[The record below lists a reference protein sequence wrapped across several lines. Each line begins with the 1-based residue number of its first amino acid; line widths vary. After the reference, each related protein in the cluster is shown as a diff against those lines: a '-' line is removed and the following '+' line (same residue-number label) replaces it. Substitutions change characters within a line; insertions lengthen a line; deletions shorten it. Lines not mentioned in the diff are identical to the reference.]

1 LGDDIVPSVSLEEG
15 KQITYDDLGEGTP
28 VIFIHPPGMG
38 RHVFY
43 YQRKLRKNM
52 RVILPDLSGH
62 GDSSQAIVKEVS
74 IKYYS
79 QELIAFLDQLKLKS
93 AVFCG
98 YSAGGAIAQY
108 ISSYYRDRVDG
119 LILFGGYP
127 AVLNTSL
134 RWEHKLGMYMVKH
147 HKNILTQ
154 ILAMSHTKNEK
165 LKKLLINHMNKSQQ
179 GAWYKY
185 YQEVL
190 HMNLIN
196 QINKINVP
204 MLLMYGTKSD
214 AINQYAAFFK
224 KRTKQHRIVFFKH
237 TNHQTPTKRWKQ
249 ANEEIVQYIRKLNN
263 DDIDRTIESHF
274 ELLS

>member
-1 LGDDIVPSVSLEEG
+1 LGVEIVPSATIKEG
-15 KQITYDDLGEGTP
+15 KQITYDDYGEGMP

-43 YQRKLRKNM
+43 YQRQLSKSM
-52 RVILPDLSGH
+52 RIILPDLTGH
-62 GDSSQAIVKEVS
+62 GDSSRANVKDVS

-79 QELIAFLDQLKLKS
+79 QELIALLDHLKIKS

-108 ISSYYRDRVDG
+108 ISSHYQDRVDG

-134 RWEHKLGMYMVKH
+134 RLEHKIGMYMVKY
-147 HKNILTQ
+147 HKNILSQ
-154 ILAMSHTKNEK
+154 VLAMSHTKNEK
-165 LKKLLINHMNKSQQ
+165 LKKLLIVHMNKSQK
-179 GAWYKY
+179 GAWFKY

-190 HMNLIN
+190 HMNLID

-204 MLLMYGTKSD
+204 VLYMDGTKSD
-214 AINQYAAFFK
+214 AINQYSQFFK
-224 KRTKQHRIVFFKH
+224 KGTSKHRIVFFKH
-237 TNHQTPTKRWKQ
+237 TNHQVPTKRWKR
-249 ANEEIVQYIRKLNN
+249 ANEEIIQYIRKLNEEN
-263 DDIDRTIESHF
+263 KGQLD
-274 ELLS
+274 LLNK